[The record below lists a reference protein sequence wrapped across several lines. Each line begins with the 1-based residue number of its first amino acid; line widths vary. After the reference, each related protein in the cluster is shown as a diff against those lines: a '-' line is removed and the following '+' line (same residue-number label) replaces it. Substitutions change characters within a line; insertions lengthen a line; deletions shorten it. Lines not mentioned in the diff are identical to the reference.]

1 MEIAARHLERCKEI
15 ALLLLKYGRVD
26 LVNAP
31 GMQEA
36 IDPAQAAS
44 SVPAAA
50 SAEDNDRPALIRAPR
65 RDRARGVRNSRNAQI
80 GGTDPF
86 LPTLIRCATRPPL
99 ASRFA

>member
-1 MEIAARHLERCKEI
+1 MKIAARHLERCKEI

-26 LVNAP
+26 LMNAP

-50 SAEDNDRPALIRAPR
+50 R
-65 RDRARGVRNSRNAQI
+65 RKMTI
-80 GGTDPF
+80 G
-86 LPTLIRCATRPPL
+86 LR
-99 ASRFA
+99 